1 MRDPLPTPPYHAA
14 LLSKCRL
21 PAVLAAGL
29 VMIAGGTALAQ
40 SPGAESGRGD
50 RMEVRPHEDQ
60 FQLNWRDAEDV
71 LEGAVL
77 PARMEVGRPVTVSVR
92 IRSFEGP
99 PFDGPV
105 TVTLRPVGAQHGP
118 SVIVERQGERWLAE
132 LTPESAGT
140 HVVSVGFRTTRH
152 KVVHGEV
159 PVHAAPLP
167 RALLWGLAVALV
179 LGIVGFGA
187 SRVLRRGEMR

>member
-1 MRDPLPTPPYHAA
+1 MPFLLPTPPYHAA
-14 LLSKCRL
+14 PLWTGRL

-29 VMIAGGTALAQ
+29 VVIAGVAVAQ
-40 SPGAESGRGD
+40 APAAEGGRGD
-50 RMEVRPHEDQ
+50 RMEVRLHEDQ
-60 FQLNWRDAEDV
+60 YQLVWRDAEDV

-92 IRSFEGP
+92 IRSFEAP

-118 SVIVERQGERWLAE
+118 SVMVERQGERWLAE
-132 LTPESAGT
+132 VTPEVAGT
-140 HVVSVGFRTTRH
+140 HVVSVGFWSSRH

-167 RALLWGLAVALV
+167 RAVLWGLAVALV

-187 SRVLRRGEMR
+187 SRVLRRNDAG